1 MKNMKKFYIIA
12 NSDKDKDLVV
22 THELEEYLK
31 SKEVAYHIHVITPK
45 EDAGNARFTNE
56 DEIDDDTDCIIVTG
70 GDGTLIQASRDI
82 RDKNITLIG
91 INLGYLGYLTEIEK
105 EDIQKDID
113 MLLDGNYTLESRI
126 MLNGSV
132 YRDGKLVFEDISLN
146 DIVVG
151 RAESLRIVD
160 FKMYVDGEFLNLYS
174 ADGVIVSTPTG
185 STAYNLSA
193 GGPILEPKTNIVAI
207 TPICSHTL
215 NNRSVVISADSDVD
229 VVICPG
235 RHLSGNNTVAYF
247 DGNSTFLLK
256 ENDVLKI
263 RKSKLTTKFVR
274 IHNKSFIE
282 ILHSKMDRA

>member
-82 RDKNITLIG
+82 RDKNIPLIG

-247 DGNSTFLLK
+247 DCNSTFLLK

>member
-1 MKNMKKFYIIA
+1 MMNMKKFYIIA

-82 RDKNITLIG
+82 RDKNIPLIG

>member
-82 RDKNITLIG
+82 RDKNIPLIG

-132 YRDGKLVFEDISLN
+132 YRDDKLVFEDISLN

>member
-1 MKNMKKFYIIA
+1 MMNMKKFYIIA

-82 RDKNITLIG
+82 RDKNIPLIG

-193 GGPILEPKTNIVAI
+193 GGPIVKYDLPVFIL
-207 TPICSHTL
+207 TPICAHTL
-215 NNRSVVISADSDVD
+215 RARPIIVSQNDKIKIFIKSNLDSTKIVIDGQEIIKAHKTISMSLA
-229 VVICPG
+229 
-235 RHLSGNNTVAYF
+235 HYF
-247 DGNSTFLLK
+247 IKIIKFSRQSFYKTLK
-256 ENDVLKI
+256 Q
-263 RKSKLTTKFVR
+263 KL
-274 IHNKSFIE
+274 
-282 ILHSKMDRA
+282 

>member
-12 NSDKDKDLVV
+12 NSDKDKDLAV

-82 RDKNITLIG
+82 RDKNIPLIG

-132 YRDGKLVFEDISLN
+132 YRDDKLVFEDISLN

>member
-31 SKEVAYHIHVITPK
+31 SKKVAYHIHVITPK

-82 RDKNITLIG
+82 RDKNIPLIG

-132 YRDGKLVFEDISLN
+132 YRDDKLVFEDISLN